1 MREIYNYA
9 LSKAEKEKIA
19 KEYSAW
25 GYTEDNIVEHP
36 TTRLQ
41 TQSGNKI
48 FISWFK
54 DIVAHEMINELD
66 DRCKELSREVNFL
79 KIVCEVLVGIIVTLL
94 ISSFYT
100 NFSMQKM
107 KKEMDYI
114 NSTNVAEVLSSNIV
128 TLEGEDNNE

>member
-1 MREIYNYA
+1 MRKIYNYA

-41 TQSGNKI
+41 TQSGYKI
-48 FISWFK
+48 IISWFK

-66 DRCKELSREVNFL
+66 GRCEELSRKVDFL
-79 KIVCEVLVGIIVTLL
+79 KIVCEVLAGIVIVLL
-94 ISSFYT
+94 VNSFYM

-114 NSTNVAEVLSSNIV
+114 NSTNVAEVLPSNIV